1 MPLRLVQVKF
11 HIGKWKCSRDSWVVM
26 RHQIYGFLTKKNPRS
41 AELMYTF
48 CEVEFRQK
56 KAEMLVPN
64 IESAVHS
71 TKPEDEFRLGKGL
84 NTKFRRE
91 FFSAEVRYTI
101 CVVEFRW
108 KPIYTK
114 VRKNC
119 LQSIRG
125 HKISIFRRFFSA
137 DLMPIIGRKKKDRKV
152 RKDLFGKKIWD
163 FNAKFWTLD
172 PTLPCGHGWH
182 MWSGGTCLGNPLGNS
197 CGLGN
202 GQCNHPLPSSG
213 PMLFESSMERGFCLS
228 IFKYSLPPSP

>member
-1 MPLRLVQVKF
+1 MDFRRKKITKISRTQV
-11 HIGKWKCSRDSWVVM
+11 HILWGGVPP
-26 RHQIYGFLTKKNPRS
+26 KKIFS
-41 AELMYTF
+41 AEILG
-48 CEVEFRQK
+48 
-56 KAEMLVPN
+56 PN

-101 CVVEFRW
+101 CVVAFRW
-108 KPIYTK
+108 KPNYTK

-182 MWSGGTCLGNPLGNS
+182 MWSGGTCLGNPWKIVWTWWLGNITTHYH
-197 CGLGN
+197 GLAP
-202 GQCNHPLPSSG
+202 CFLKAPWK
-213 PMLFESSMERGFCLS
+213 EGFV
-228 IFKYSLPPSP
+228 